1 MSYFNMIY
9 KNNKYLNMKKLLL
22 LIAAVIN
29 LKTQAK
35 SISELLVPNAYEVS
49 FRKAYSLNPSVPKGV
64 LESIAFSQSRFYHL
78 NDNQPASCIGYPK
91 AYGVMG
97 LTENG
102 QGYFRNN
109 LIYIS
114 QLSGYSVT
122 DMKADP
128 EKNILA
134 YAKAF
139 SVLQTQQSISGNN
152 LADYKPI
159 FVALSELPLTA
170 NIQSDFA
177 MNAHLYQLY
186 WFLTQGEFQDF
197 YGFPDYGINLQTI
210 FGTNYDILSS
220 NSIVVSSTS
229 VTNST
234 GATYRSSGAI
244 NSVMSADYPPA
255 LWVAAASCNY
265 SSRSGT
271 AITAVTVHDVEG
283 SYAGCISWFQN
294 CAASVSAHYVA
305 RSSDGQITQMVLEVN
320 KAWHVGSE
328 NPYTIGI
335 EHEGYVNQ
343 TGWYTMAMYQGSADL
358 VRDICSS
365 NAINPLRTYFGPGCS
380 GSTTQCLQG
389 TCVKVKGHQMFPNQT
404 HDDPGP
410 NWNWETYYKLINNT
424 PTITTMTATSG
435 TFYDTGG
442 ASANYG
448 DDERK
453 LWLFQ
458 PSGATSIS
466 LNFTSFAVENG
477 FDYMF
482 IYDGAT
488 TSSPLIGKYTNN
500 VSPGNINST
509 GSSLLIEFRS
519 DCATNQAGWAATYT
533 SNAVPTSTT
542 SSDVIAPTTLASSV
556 GAWKTANF
564 TETFTDADNAG
575 GSGLDKSFYQVI
587 DYNGTE
593 WRGNYTHGFFSDNF
607 DLAIHPEWTQ
617 KVGTWSINTNALE
630 QSDEVSVPASNTNI
644 YAALTQTLSNR
655 YLYNFKG
662 KISGAGTNRRA
673 GFHFFCDAP
682 DSVNRGNS
690 YFVWFRLDNQ
700 AVQLYKT
707 SYSGGVNTFGSPTY
721 TAAVNLVASQWYDFK
736 VIYDR
741 ITGKMDVYK
750 DNSLIATWTDPT
762 PLASGKYI
770 SFRSGNAVWS
780 LDEIKVYR
788 SRPVSSVTVSVGSG
802 NANDARYQNP
812 NPTTNACKV
821 KSIVNDVAG
830 NLSSIYYDDINID
843 WTAPTAV
850 TAINDGKN
858 ADINTVVTSD
868 SLSANWSSS
877 KDPNSGI
884 SRYWYSI
891 GTTPG
896 AVNTLTWTSNLG
908 DTLVT
913 AKSLTLT
920 AGQVYYFNVKS
931 EDGAGLFSSV
941 VSTNGQTVTVAT
953 GVKDM
958 QESNLI
964 SVYPNP
970 FTHSFEVSVTLT
982 TDSDV
987 DLAIVDALGK
997 EVMQFHTKESKGT
1010 FTKTIDVNSLG
1021 LSSGSYFVKVKLN
1034 NNVLYKKMIKN

>member
-1 MSYFNMIY
+1 
-9 KNNKYLNMKKLLL
+9 MKKLILFIFI
-22 LIAAVIN
+22 IA
-29 LKTQAK
+29 
-35 SISELLVPNAYEVS
+35 SIQSRANSFSDLLVVNNYEVS
-49 FRKAYSLNPSVPKGV
+49 FRKAYSLNPSLPKGV
-64 LESIAFSQSRFYHL
+64 LESIAFSQSRFFHL
-78 NDNQPASCIGYPK
+78 DDNQEASCIGYPK

-114 QLSGYSVT
+114 QLSGYSVIDIKT
-122 DMKADP
+122 DP

-139 SVLQTQQSISGNN
+139 SILQTQQSISGNN
-152 LADYKPI
+152 LADYQSI

-170 NIQSDFA
+170 NLQSDFA

-186 WFLTQGEFQDF
+186 WFMAQGEFQDY
-197 YGFPDYGINLQTI
+197 YGFPDYGLNLKTI
-210 FGTNYDILSS
+210 FGSNYDILSS
-220 NSIVVSSTS
+220 NSIKISSTS
-229 VTNST
+229 ITNNH
-234 GATYRSSGAI
+234 GVNYRSSGII
-244 NSVMSADYPPA
+244 NSVMSVDYPPA
-255 LWVAAASCNY
+255 LWVAAGACNQ

-271 AITAVTVHDVEG
+271 AITAVVVHDVEG

-305 RSSDGQITQMVLEVN
+305 RSSDGQITQMVLESG
-320 KAWHVGSE
+320 KAWHIGSE

-343 TGWYTMAMYQGSADL
+343 ASWYTQAMYQGSADL

-380 GSTTQCLQG
+380 GTTQQCLQG
-389 TCVKVKGHQMFPNQT
+389 TCVKVKGHQMYPNQT

-410 NWNWETYYKLINNT
+410 NWNWEKYYKLINNT
-424 PTITTMTATSG
+424 PVITTITNTGG

-442 ASANYG
+442 SGANYT

-458 PSGATSIS
+458 PVGATSIS
-466 LNFTSFAVENG
+466 MNFTSFAVENG

-482 IYDGAT
+482 IYDGST
-488 TSSPLIGKYTNN
+488 TSSPLIGKYTGA

-519 DCATNQAGWAATYT
+519 DCATNATGWVASYT

-542 SSDVIAPTTLASSV
+542 TTDNVSPTTIASSV
-556 GAWKTANF
+556 GAWKTASF
-564 TETFTDADNAG
+564 AETFTDADNVG
-575 GSGLDKSFYQVI
+575 GSGLEKSFYQVI
-587 DYNGTE
+587 DFNGTE

-607 DLAIHPEWTQ
+607 DIAVHPEWTQ
-617 KVGTWSINTNALE
+617 KTGTWGINTNALE
-630 QSDEVSVPASNTNI
+630 QTDEVSTAAANTNI

-662 KISGAGTNRRA
+662 KISGSGTNRRA
-673 GFHFFCDAP
+673 GFHFFVDRP
-682 DSVNRGNS
+682 DSSNRYNS
-690 YFVWFRLDNQ
+690 YFVYVRLS
-700 AVQLYKT
+700 ATATPTATIEIYKT
-707 SYSGGVNTFGSPTY
+707 VNNVFSLKVSPTI
-721 TAAVNLVASQWYDFK
+721 TVVPNQWYDYK
-736 VIYDR
+736 VIFDR
-741 ITGKMDVYK
+741 ITGKIDVYQ
-750 DNSLIATWTDPT
+750 DNSLVATWTDPT
-762 PLASGKYI
+762 PHTVGNYI
-770 SFRSGNAVWS
+770 SFRSGNCIWS

-788 SRPVSSVTVSVGSG
+788 SRLATSVTVSVGSG
-802 NANDARYQNP
+802 NANDARYQNT
-812 NPTTNACKV
+812 NPTSNSCKV

-843 WTAPTAV
+843 WTPPTNI
-850 TAINDGKN
+850 TTINDGKN
-858 ADINTVVTSD
+858 ADINTVITSD

-884 SRYWYSI
+884 SKYWYSI

-896 AVNTLTWTSNLG
+896 AVNTLSWTPNLA

-913 AKSLTLT
+913 AKNLTLT
-920 AGQVYYFNVKS
+920 SGQVYYFNVKS
-931 EDGAGLFSSV
+931 EDGAGMYSSII
-941 VSTNGQTVTVAT
+941 STNGQTVNIAT
-953 GVKDM
+953 GVDDI

-964 SVYPNP
+964 SVHPNP
-970 FTHSFEVSVTLT
+970 FSNNLIVSLNLT
-982 TDSDV
+982 KDSDV
-987 DLAIVDALGK
+987 DLSIIDALGK
-997 EVMQFHTKESKGT
+997 EILSFHTKESKGN
-1010 FTKTIDVNSLG
+1010 FTKTIDVNSYG
-1021 LSSGSYFVKVKLN
+1021 LSNGNYFIKVKLN
-1034 NNVLYKKMIKN
+1034 NEVLYRKMIKS

>member
-1 MSYFNMIY
+1 
-9 KNNKYLNMKKLLL
+9 MKKLLL
-22 LIAAVIN
+22 LIATVIT
-29 LKTQAK
+29 LQTQAK
-35 SISELLVPNAYEVS
+35 SISELLVPNVYEVS

-78 NDNQPASCIGYPK
+78 NDNQPPSCIGYPK

-122 DMKADP
+122 DIKSDP

-139 SVLQTQQSISGNN
+139 SILQNQQSISGNN
-152 LADYKPI
+152 LADYKSI
-159 FVALSELPLTA
+159 FVALSELPLSA
-170 NIQSDFA
+170 NLQSDFA
-177 MNAHLYQLY
+177 MNSHLYQLY

-197 YGFPDYGINLQTI
+197 YSFPDYGINLQTI
-210 FGTNYDILSS
+210 FGNNYDILSS
-220 NSIVVSSTS
+220 NSIVINSTS

-234 GATYRSSGAI
+234 GATYRSSGVI

-255 LWVAAASCNY
+255 IWTPAASCNY
-265 SSRSGT
+265 SFRSGT
-271 AITAVTVHDVEG
+271 AITAVTIHDVEG

-294 CAASVSAHYVA
+294 CAASASAHYVA

-328 NPYTIGI
+328 NPYTVGI

-343 TGWYTMAMYQGSADL
+343 TGWYTMAMYQGSANL
-358 VRDICSS
+358 VKDICSS

-380 GSTTQCLQG
+380 GSTAQCLQG

-404 HDDPGP
+404 HNDPGP

-424 PTITTMTATSG
+424 PTITTITATGG

-466 LNFTSFAVENG
+466 MNFTSFAVENG

-500 VSPGNINST
+500 ISPGNINST

-519 DCATNQAGWAATYT
+519 DCATNLAGWAATYT

-542 SSDVIAPTTLASSV
+542 TTDNVAPTTLASSV

-617 KVGTWSINTNALE
+617 KVGTWGINTNALE
-630 QSDEVSVPASNTNI
+630 QSDEVSVPAANTNI

-655 YLYNFKG
+655 YLYNFKA
-662 KISGAGTNRRA
+662 KMSGTGTNRRA

-750 DNSLIATWTDPT
+750 DNSLIATWTDPA
-762 PLASGKYI
+762 PLANGKYI
-770 SFRSGNAVWS
+770 SFRSGNSVWS

-802 NANDARYQNP
+802 NTYDARYQNP

-843 WTAPTAV
+843 WTVPTAV

-884 SRYWYSI
+884 SKYWYSI

-896 AVNTLTWTSNLG
+896 AINTRSWTSNLG

-997 EVMQFHTKESKGT
+997 EVIQFHTKESKGT

-1034 NNVLYKKMIKN
+1034 SNVLYKKMIKN

>member
-1 MSYFNMIY
+1 
-9 KNNKYLNMKKLLL
+9 MKKLLL
-22 LIAAVIN
+22 LIAAVVTLN
-29 LKTQAK
+29 TQAK
-35 SISELLVPNAYEVS
+35 SISDLLVPNAYEAS
-49 FRKAYSLNPSVPKGV
+49 FRKAYSLNPSIPKGV

-139 SVLQTQQSISGNN
+139 AMLQNQQSISGNSI
-152 LADYKPI
+152 ADYKPI
-159 FVALSELPLTA
+159 FVALSELPLTS
-170 NIQSDFA
+170 NLQSDFA
-177 MNAHLYQLY
+177 MNSHLYQLY

-197 YGFPDYGINLQTI
+197 YSFPDYGINLRSI

-220 NSIVVSSTS
+220 SSIVISSTS

-234 GATYRSSGAI
+234 GSTYRSSGVI
-244 NSVMSADYPPA
+244 NSIMSADYPPA
-255 LWVAAASCNY
+255 IWTPAASCNY
-265 SSRSGT
+265 SYRNGT
-271 AITAVTVHDVEG
+271 AITAVTIHDVEG

-343 TGWYTMAMYQGSADL
+343 TGWYTMAMYQGSANL

-380 GSTTQCLQG
+380 GSSAQCLQG

-424 PTITTMTATSG
+424 PTITTLTATGG

-466 LNFTSFAVENG
+466 MNFTSFAVENG

-509 GSSLLIEFRS
+509 GASLLIEFRS
-519 DCATNQAGWAATYT
+519 DCATNLAGWAATYT

-542 SSDVIAPTTLASSV
+542 TADNIAPTTVASSV
-556 GAWKTANF
+556 GAWKTTNF
-564 TETFTDADNAG
+564 TETFTDADNTG

-617 KVGTWSINTNALE
+617 KVGTWGINTNALE
-630 QSDEVSVPASNTNI
+630 QSDETSVPASNTNI

-655 YLYNFKG
+655 YLYNFKA

-762 PLASGKYI
+762 PLANGKYI

-788 SRPVSSVTVSVGSG
+788 SRPVSSATVTVGSG
-802 NANDARYQNP
+802 NAYDARYQNP

-821 KSIVNDVAG
+821 KSIVNDMAG
-830 NLSSIYYDDINID
+830 NLSSIVYDDINID
-843 WTAPTAV
+843 WTPPTAV
-850 TAINDGKN
+850 TTINDGKN

-884 SRYWYSI
+884 SKYWYSI

-896 AVNTLTWTSNLG
+896 AVNTRAWTSNLG

-920 AGQVYYFNVKS
+920 PGQVYYFNVKS
-931 EDGAGLFSSV
+931 EDGAGMFSSV

-953 GVKDM
+953 GVKDL

-997 EVMQFHTKESKGT
+997 EVMQFHTKESKGI

-1021 LSSGSYFVKVKLN
+1021 LSSGSYFIKVKLN
-1034 NNVLYKKMIKN
+1034 SNVLYKKMIKN

>member
-1 MSYFNMIY
+1 
-9 KNNKYLNMKKLLL
+9 MKKFLL
-22 LIAAVIN
+22 LIATVFTFQ
-29 LKTQAK
+29 TQAN
-35 SISELLVPNAYEVS
+35 SFSDLLVTNNYDAS
-49 FRKAYSLNPSVPKGV
+49 FRKAYSLNPSIPKGV
-64 LESIAFSQSRFYHL
+64 LESIAFSQTRFYHL
-78 NDNQPASCIGYPK
+78 DDNQQASCISYPK

-109 LIYIS
+109 LIYVS
-114 QLSGYSVT
+114 QLSGYSVA

-128 EKNILA
+128 EKSILA

-152 LADYKPI
+152 LADYQSI

-170 NIQSDFA
+170 SLQSDFA

-186 WFLTQGEFQDF
+186 WFLAQGEFQDF
-197 YGFPDYGINLQTI
+197 YGFPDYGIKLQTI
-210 FGTNYDILSS
+210 FGANYEILSS
-220 NSIVVSSTS
+220 NTVVISSTA
-229 VTNST
+229 VTNNT
-234 GATYRSSGAI
+234 GASYRSSGVI
-244 NSVMSADYPPA
+244 NSTMSADYPAA
-255 LWVAAASCNY
+255 LWNPAASCNY
-265 SSRSGT
+265 SFRNGT
-271 AITAVTVHDVEG
+271 AITAVVVHDVEG
-283 SYAGCISWFQN
+283 TYAGCISWFQN

-305 RSSDGQITQMVLEVN
+305 RSSDGQITQMVLEAD
-320 KAWHVGSE
+320 KAWHIGSE

-343 TGWYTMAMYQGSADL
+343 ASWYTTAMYQGSANL
-358 VRDICSS
+358 VKDICSS

-380 GSTTQCLQG
+380 GTTQQCLQG

-404 HDDPGP
+404 HNDPGP
-410 NWNWETYYKLINNT
+410 NWNWEKYYKMINNT
-424 PTITTMTATSG
+424 PVITTITATGG

-442 ASANYG
+442 AAANYG

-458 PSGATSIS
+458 PAGATSIS
-466 LNFTSFAVENG
+466 MNFTSFAVENG
-477 FDYMF
+477 FDYLF
-482 IYDGAT
+482 IYDGST
-488 TSSPLIGKYTNN
+488 TNAPLIGKYTNN

-519 DCATNQAGWAATYT
+519 DCATNLAGWAATYT
-533 SNAVPTSTT
+533 SNAVATSTT
-542 SSDVIAPTTLASSV
+542 SSDVTAPTTAASSL

-587 DYNGTE
+587 DFNGTE

-617 KVGTWSINTNALE
+617 KTGAWGINTNALE
-630 QSDEVSVPASNTNI
+630 QTDEVSTAAANTNI

-662 KISGAGTNRRA
+662 KIGGSGTNRRA
-673 GFHFFCDAP
+673 GFHFFVDRP
-682 DSVNRGNS
+682 DSSNRYNS
-690 YFVWFRLDNQ
+690 YFVYIRLS
-700 AVQLYKT
+700 ATATPTATIEIYKT
-707 SYSGGVNTFGSPTY
+707 VNNVFSLK
-721 TAAVNLVASQWYDFK
+721 VNPVITVVPNQWYDYK
-736 VIYDR
+736 VIFDR
-741 ITGKMDVYK
+741 ISGKIDVYQ
-750 DNSLIATWTDPT
+750 DNSLVTTWTDPT
-762 PLASGKYI
+762 PHTVGNYI
-770 SFRSGNAVWS
+770 SFRSGNCIWS

-788 SRPVSSVTVSVGSG
+788 SRPISSVTVSVGTG
-802 NANDARYQNP
+802 NANDVRYQNP
-812 NPTTNACKV
+812 NPTTSSCKV

-830 NLSSIYYDDINID
+830 NLSSIDYDDINID
-843 WTAPTAV
+843 WTAPSNITS
-850 TAINDGKN
+850 INDGKN
-858 ADINTVVTSD
+858 TDINTVITSD
-868 SLSANWSSS
+868 SLSANWPSS
-877 KDPNSGI
+877 KDPHSGI
-884 SRYWYSI
+884 SKYWYSI

-896 AVNTLTWTSNLG
+896 ATNTRGWTGNLA

-931 EDGAGLFSSV
+931 EDGAGLQSAV
-941 VSTNGQTVTVAT
+941 ISTNGQTVNIAT
-953 GVKDM
+953 GVKDI

-970 FTHSFEVSVTLT
+970 FTNNFEISMTLIN
-982 TDSDV
+982 DSDV
-987 DLAIVDALGK
+987 ELSIVDALGK
-997 EVMQFHTKESKGT
+997 EVMVYHTKESKGV
-1010 FTKTIDVNSLG
+1010 FTKTIDTNSLN
-1021 LSSGSYFVKVKLN
+1021 LSNGTYFVKVKLN
-1034 NNVLYKKMIKN
+1034 NEVLYKKMIKG

>member
-1 MSYFNMIY
+1 
-9 KNNKYLNMKKLLL
+9 MKKLLL
-22 LIAAVIN
+22 LFAAVIT

-35 SISELLVPNAYEVS
+35 SISDLLVPNAYEAS

-122 DMKADP
+122 DIKSDP

-139 SVLQTQQSISGNN
+139 SILQTQQSISGNN
-152 LADYKPI
+152 LADYKPV

-170 NIQSDFA
+170 NLQSDFA
-177 MNAHLYQLY
+177 MNSHLYQLY

-197 YGFPDYGINLQTI
+197 YSFPDYGINLQTI
-210 FGTNYDILSS
+210 FGNNYDILSA
-220 NSIVVSSTS
+220 NSIVISPTS
-229 VTNST
+229 VTNNT
-234 GATYRSSGAI
+234 GATYRSSGVI

-255 LWVAAASCNY
+255 LWVAAGSCNY
-265 SSRSGT
+265 SFRSGA
-271 AITAVTVHDVEG
+271 AITAVTIHDVEG

-343 TGWYTMAMYQGSADL
+343 TGWYTMAMYQGSANL
-358 VRDICSS
+358 VKDICSS

-380 GSTTQCLQG
+380 GSTAQCLQG
-389 TCVKVKGHQMFPNQT
+389 TCVKIKGHQMFPSQT

-424 PTITTMTATSG
+424 PTITTLTATGG

-466 LNFTSFAVENG
+466 MNFTSFAVENG

-488 TSSPLIGKYTNN
+488 TNSPLIGKYTNN

-519 DCATNQAGWAATYT
+519 DCASNLAGWAATYT

-542 SSDVIAPTTLASSV
+542 VADITAPTTLASSV
-556 GAWKTANF
+556 GAWKTTNF

-617 KVGTWSINTNALE
+617 KVGTWGINTNALE

-655 YLYNFKG
+655 YLYNFKA
-662 KISGAGTNRRA
+662 KISGTGTNRRA

-700 AVQLYKT
+700 TVQLYKT

-721 TAAVNLVASQWYDFK
+721 SATVNLVASQWYDFK

-741 ITGKMDVYK
+741 ITGKMNVYK

-770 SFRSGNAVWS
+770 SFRSGNAIWS

-788 SRPVSSVTVSVGSG
+788 SRAVSSATVSVGSG
-802 NANDARYQNP
+802 NAYDARYQNT
-812 NPTTNACKV
+812 NPTTNSCKV

-830 NLSSIYYDDINID
+830 NLSSIYYDDVNID
-843 WTAPTAV
+843 WTVPTSV
-850 TAINDGKN
+850 TIINDGKN

-884 SRYWYSI
+884 SKYWYSI

-896 AVNTLTWTSNLG
+896 ALNTRSWTSNLG

-987 DLAIVDALGK
+987 DLSIVDALGK
-997 EVMQFHTKESKGT
+997 EVIQFHTKESKGT

-1034 NNVLYKKMIKN
+1034 SNVLYKKMIKN